1 MKIAINGTGVA
12 GPTLAWWLKRYGFEP
27 ILFERSPSLRTGG
40 YIIDFWG
47 AGYDIAEKM
56 GIVPELK
63 KKGYFVKSMR
73 IMQEDGKKSFNLS
86 TEPLIKA
93 VGGRYISIKR
103 SDLAA
108 SIFTACQNIETR
120 FGVYVKELQQLQD
133 GVLLELSDGSREKFD
148 LLIGA
153 DGLHSSIRSMITRS
167 DEKNEFSLGAHVA
180 AFTLSGYHPREES
193 IYLTY
198 PTLGKQVARFSLR
211 NDETLF
217 LFTFRSEFMK
227 QMPKNT
233 EEEKALIQEIFKDMP
248 WEIPN
253 ILSRINET
261 NDFYFDSV
269 SQIRMKNWCSQRV
282 ALIGD
287 AAACASLL
295 AGEGTGLAMIEAYV
309 LAGELYQAK
318 GDYRIAFKNYEDRLQ
333 KFIQKKQK
341 SALQMI
347 SFFAPESRFKLALA
361 KIVLKASSLPILSH
375 LFLGR
380 LAKDKID
387 LPNYLSPE

>member
-1 MKIAINGTGVA
+1 
-12 GPTLAWWLKRYGFEP
+12 
-27 ILFERSPSLRTGG
+27 
-40 YIIDFWG
+40 
-47 AGYDIAEKM
+47 
-56 GIVPELK
+56 
-63 KKGYFVKSMR
+63 
-73 IMQEDGKKSFNLS
+73 
-86 TEPLIKA
+86 
-93 VGGRYISIKR
+93 
-103 SDLAA
+103 
-108 SIFTACQNIETR
+108 
-120 FGVYVKELQQLQD
+120 
-133 GVLLELSDGSREKFD
+133 
-148 LLIGA
+148 
-153 DGLHSSIRSMITRS
+153 
-167 DEKNEFSLGAHVA
+167 
-180 AFTLSGYHPREES
+180 
-193 IYLTY
+193 
-198 PTLGKQVARFSLR
+198 
-211 NDETLF
+211 
-217 LFTFRSEFMK
+217 
-227 QMPKNT
+227 
-233 EEEKALIQEIFKDMP
+233 MP

-318 GDYRIAFKNYEDRLQ
+318 GDYRLAFKNYEDRLQ

-387 LPNYLSPE
+387 LPNYLGPE